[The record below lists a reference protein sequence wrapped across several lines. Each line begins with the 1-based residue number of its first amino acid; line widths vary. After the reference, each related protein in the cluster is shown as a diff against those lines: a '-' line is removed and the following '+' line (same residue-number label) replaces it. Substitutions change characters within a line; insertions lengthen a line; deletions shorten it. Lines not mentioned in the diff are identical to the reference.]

1 MWRSFAVAV
10 ERLSVY
16 LHKSS
21 LMTAEAVRLNFKL
34 DVNVL
39 VSVLLLYMADSK
51 CWVTELVKII
61 YSLF

>member
-21 LMTAEAVRLNFKL
+21 LMTADAVRLNFKL

-39 VSVLLLYMADSK
+39 VLNIVILHGRH
-51 CWVTELVKII
+51 
-61 YSLF
+61 